1 MGLVYNNM
9 ENIRRKLKEMVV
21 EAMAPDDN
29 KSTNSDTMQDKLSNT
44 FSNQSDIISNISEF
58 ASCDSWEIKNNS
70 NNIILN
76 TQTAEIS
83 NSKLSQ
89 KLM

>member
-1 MGLVYNNM
+1 M

-29 KSTNSDTMQDKLSNT
+29 KSTNSDTMQDELSNT
-44 FSNQSDIISNISEF
+44 VSKQSDIISNISDY
-58 ASCDSWEIKNNS
+58 ASCDSREIQNNS

-83 NSKLSQ
+83 NSKLSE

>member
-1 MGLVYNNM
+1 M
-9 ENIRRKLKEMVV
+9 ENIRQKLKEMVV

-29 KSTNSDTMQDKLSNT
+29 KSTNSDTMQDELSNT
-44 FSNQSDIISNISEF
+44 FSNQSDIISSISDF
-58 ASCDSWEIKNNS
+58 ASCESWEIQNNS

-83 NSKLSQ
+83 NSKLSE